1 MNREYAKREKREMI
15 KLVVISIL
23 VVLIYLAVSFQD
35 VYGYHFSG
43 FYNYTHDNNQAIQWN
58 SDRWMNSPAGGDN
71 FTYDFQDRF
80 AGLPSGD
87 QNHPSQNY
95 DLDSDASSADS
106 FPTIPE
112 PGIIILVA
120 LGLSGFQIA
129 RKLLR

>member
-15 KLVVISIL
+15 KLIVISIL

-43 FYNYTHDNNQAIQWN
+43 FYNYTYDNNQAIQWN
-58 SDRWMNSPAGGDN
+58 SDRWMNSLIGGDN
-71 FTYDFQDRF
+71 FTFDFQDQF
-80 AGLPSGD
+80 AGLPSGS

-95 DLDSDASSADS
+95 DFDSDAPSADS

-112 PGIIILVA
+112 PGIILLVG
-120 LGLSGFQIA
+120 LGLTGFQIA
-129 RKLLR
+129 RKLLQ